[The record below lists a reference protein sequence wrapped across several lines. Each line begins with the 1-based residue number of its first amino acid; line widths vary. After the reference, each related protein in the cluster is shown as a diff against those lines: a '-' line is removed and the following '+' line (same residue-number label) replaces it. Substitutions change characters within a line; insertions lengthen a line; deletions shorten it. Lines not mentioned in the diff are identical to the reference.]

1 MSDWKIVVPVQAIP
15 SEGYA
20 AQELQTFFEEAT
32 GIRLPVSTEPG
43 EAVGCIYVGPGREM
57 KASLVGF
64 DTSEFGPEDLR
75 VVVGK
80 SSIAIAGCR
89 PRGTLY
95 GVYTFLED
103 CLGVRFLTPDHTYV
117 PRMAEDAALSPMD
130 KHFSPRL
137 SYRFC
142 GSGEIHRDHV
152 FAARM
157 RSNGCFGKID
167 EKLGGNSPQEL
178 INHSFSRYVP
188 WEKYGK
194 THPQYFN
201 ETNGT
206 RPTET
211 VSDHYGPGV
220 QLCTTHPDVRKLI
233 IEGVLKDLRDQP
245 GRGNIS
251 VSQNDCRNFCT
262 CPQCKRLDDAAQS
275 HMGSLLSLVNEVADV
290 VAEAHPDVLVGT
302 LSYQY
307 SQKAPARIV
316 PRPNVQIQLCSYDTC
331 LIHPLGDP
339 GCEKNADFHKEVLG
353 WGKISGNINIWC
365 YVASF
370 RSYPTPL
377 PLLRSIGP
385 NMRLFLRNKV
395 KGIFAQGP
403 ESGANLGGLRNYIIC
418 NMLWDPS
425 RNEQQL
431 TDEFLNLHYGNQA
444 DAIKQYIEIIH
455 DAAEAADVHRKCQG
469 RPGEYGITAEV
480 AGKALRIIEGAMAST
495 TDQAIRE
502 RLEKE
507 TIGCYGVFVDPV
519 TSAANKKIKDQMRS
533 RDDGKPFS
541 LNPQD
546 ARSAQPYL
554 TKFFALCR
562 KHGVNQ
568 NSEHVSMS
576 RIEQMLRRGYKIG
589 ENDDFA
595 LKE

>member
-1 MSDWKIVVPVQAIP
+1 MTDRKIVVPADAIP

-20 AQELQTFFEEAT
+20 AEELQKFFEEAT
-32 GIRLPVSTEPG
+32 GIRLPITTEPG
-43 EAVGCIYVGPGREM
+43 EAVKCIYVGPGRVM
-57 KASLVGF
+57 KASVVGF
-64 DTSEFGPEDLR
+64 DASEFGPEELR
-75 VVVGK
+75 VVVGR
-80 SSIAIAGCR
+80 SSVAIAGGR

-117 PRMAEDAALSPMD
+117 PRMAEDAALRPTD
-130 KHFSPRL
+130 KHFNPQL

-142 GSGEIHRDHV
+142 GSGDIHRDHV

-167 EKLGGNSPQEL
+167 EKLGGNSPMEL

-188 WEKYGK
+188 WDRYGK
-194 THPQYFN
+194 AHPEYFN
-201 ETNGT
+201 ETNGK

-220 QLCTTHPDVRKLI
+220 QLCTTNPEVRKLI
-233 IEGVLKDLRDQP
+233 IEGVLKDLQDQP
-245 GRGNIS
+245 GRGNIA

-262 CPQCKRLDDAAQS
+262 CPQCKRLDDAAGS
-275 HMGSLLSLVNEVADV
+275 NMGSLLSLVNDVADA
-290 VAEAHPDVLVGT
+290 VAEEYPDVLVGT

-307 SQKAPARIV
+307 SRKAPAGMV
-316 PRPNVQIQLCSYDTC
+316 PRQNVQIQLCSYETC
-331 LIHPLGDP
+331 LIHPIGDP
-339 GCEKNADFHKEVLG
+339 TCERNGDFHKDLLE
-353 WGKISGNINIWC
+353 WGKISSNINIWC

-370 RSYPTPL
+370 RSYQAPL

-385 NMRLFLRNKV
+385 NIRLFLQNNV

-403 ESGANLGGLRNYIIC
+403 ERGANLGGLRNYIIC
-418 NMLWDPS
+418 NMLWDPA

-431 TDEFLNLHYGNQA
+431 GDEFLNLHYGNQA
-444 DAIKQYIEIIH
+444 GAIRQYIEITH
-455 DAAEAADVHRKCQG
+455 DAAEAADVHRNCQG
-469 RPGEYGITAEV
+469 RPGEYGITPEV
-480 AGKALRIIEGAMAST
+480 ASKALEILEKAMAST
-495 TDQAIRE
+495 ADEAVRD
-502 RLEKE
+502 RLERE

-519 TSAANKKIKDQMRS
+519 TSSANGKIKNQLRS
-533 RDDGKPFS
+533 RDDGKPFT

-546 ARSAQPYL
+546 AKSAQPYL

-568 NSEHVSMS
+568 YSEHVSMS
-576 RIEQMLRRGYKIG
+576 RIEHMLRQGYNIG
-589 ENDDFA
+589 DNEDFTP
-595 LKE
+595 KK